1 MRILVMGS
9 GGIGGYFG
17 ARLAASGEDVRFVAR
32 GAHLEAMRSNG
43 LRLDSQVNPVTIKP
57 VRASADPA
65 ELGPDIDL
73 VVIAVKLWGSDA
85 AIEAVRPVVGPGT
98 AVVSFQNGIGAIDM
112 LSKAFG
118 REHVLGGVAH
128 IATAIGAPGVIKH
141 TGTMERLTIGEPD
154 GGISAR
160 VSAFVDI
167 AKRAKL
173 NAIAA
178 DDIQRAIW
186 EKFVFLASFSGVTTL
201 TRLPKEPIL
210 ADADMRRLY
219 ADALA
224 EAVAVARARG
234 IALPADQAA
243 RTLEFSDG
251 LAPTMKSSMLHDL
264 EAGNRLELDWLS
276 GAVVRLGTEAG
287 VPTPAHRAIYAG
299 LKPYIA
305 GRPA

>member
-17 ARLAASGEDVRFVAR
+17 ARLAAAGEDVRFVAR
-32 GAHLEAMRSNG
+32 GAHLEAMRRDG
-43 LRLDSQVNPVTIKP
+43 LRLDSQVNPVILKP
-57 VRASADPA
+57 VRASANPA

-73 VVIAVKLWGSDA
+73 VVIAVKLWGTEA
-85 AIEAVRPVVGPGT
+85 AIEAVRPVVGPDT
-98 AVVSFQNGIGAIDM
+98 AVVSFQNGIGAIDT
-112 LSKAFG
+112 LTKAFG
-118 REHVLGGVAH
+118 HDRVLGGVAH

-154 GGISAR
+154 GGISPR
-160 VSAFVDI
+160 VAAFVDA

-178 DDIQRAIW
+178 EDIQRAIW
-186 EKFVFLASFSGVTTL
+186 EKFVFLASFSGVTAL

-251 LAPTMKSSMLHDL
+251 LAPAMKSSMLHDL

-276 GAVVRLGTEAG
+276 GAVMRLGVETG
-287 VPTPAHRAIYAG
+287 VATPVHRTIYAA
-299 LKPYIA
+299 LKPYIG
-305 GRPA
+305 GRTA